1 MFFETTYFGSKGT
14 KLPFIINEN
23 QEAPNTLSTGAAQAL
38 RPYPEFLNI
47 YYYTTNLNSE
57 YQSWQNKLQQNF
69 SNGVSFLVA
78 YTWGKSIDGGDVIGT
93 YTAASS
99 SSGLPQDSTNQRGD
113 RGLSDFD
120 VRQRIVFSP
129 VVQLP
134 FGAGKK
140 YLQTGWGAR
149 LAGDWQVSGIYT
161 YQTGRPF
168 SVFNSS
174 ASNNSG
180 SFSNVDRPNVIVGQ
194 NPNAHFD
201 SVAGMNTHN
210 PTEWFNIHA
219 FSIATSG

>member
-1 MFFETTYFGSKGT
+1 MILSSGWILAKITTVS
-14 KLPFIINEN
+14 
-23 QEAPNTLSTGAAQAL
+23 ADQAGV
-38 RPYPEFLNI
+38 
-47 YYYTTNLNSE
+47 
-57 YQSWQNKLQQNF
+57 WQNKLQQNF

-99 SSGLPQDSTNQRGD
+99 SSGLPQNSANLRGD

-120 VRQRIVFSP
+120 VRQRVVFSP

-174 ASNNSG
+174 ASNSLQLG
-180 SFSNVDRPNVIVGQ
+180 LAVS
-194 NPNAHFD
+194 
-201 SVAGMNTHN
+201 SVQL
-210 PTEWFNIHA
+210 
-219 FSIATSG
+219 SATSPAQHCSVGCQFSEFLKA